1 MRILA
6 RTGIVDYLTKLL
18 LFDVYFKIK
27 TKKRNL
33 AEGTEGLELRLIK
46 SLTWA
51 MPLGLSTVFNGS
63 HWSLSLS
70 ANPVHVG
77 LVSRES
83 ICLPWAGCSA
93 APLRIQT
100 LCPISSPLPLLRPFC
115 PLRLWVRMPG
125 VGQAPCDGNQRSSRV
140 TPVSWDTETSDQ
152 PLHHWIL
159 LWCLPLFPGL
169 LLPLSRFPVPFLSL
183 KYPGTRCIPAACQGP
198 QETSEDGR

>member
-1 MRILA
+1 MPPWPQHSLQWLPLV
-6 RTGIVDYLTKLL
+6 IV
-18 LFDVYFKIK
+18 
-27 TKKRNL
+27 
-33 AEGTEGLELRLIK
+33 
-46 SLTWA
+46 
-51 MPLGLSTVFNGS
+51 PLGKPCACWAGK
-63 HWSLSLS
+63 
-70 ANPVHVG
+70 P
-77 LVSRES
+77 RES
-83 ICLPWAGCSA
+83 VCLPWAGCSA
-93 APLRIQT
+93 A
-100 LCPISSPLPLLRPFC
+100 PISSPLPLLRPFC